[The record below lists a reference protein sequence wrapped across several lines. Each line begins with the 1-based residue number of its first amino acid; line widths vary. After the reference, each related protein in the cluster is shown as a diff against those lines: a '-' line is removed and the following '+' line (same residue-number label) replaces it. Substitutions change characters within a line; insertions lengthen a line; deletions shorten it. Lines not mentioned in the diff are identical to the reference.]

1 MSICLNKNTPEY
13 QRGLRLSGIPEF
25 KYNSFASDF
34 VSKYKRFPE
43 VDEIPEADSRPYLEE
58 AIETKGNFATVDNIL
73 KYTNANSIEG
83 ANIAINNIHKDLKVE
98 LTPLDETSVV
108 SVKQRPSMWTYNDGE
123 LIYKDSEITNGKN
136 SNVLSK
142 ITTDLSKNYGIDFKL
157 TNNDEL
163 SSGIFKDLVDAKSAK
178 AFIYNGDI
186 YINADTARIDA
197 PLHEMMH
204 LLVGSI
210 KFSDPNLYGA
220 ITSMAEDFP
229 NYAQASRYYPNR
241 TRSDINEELFISEFS
256 KYITNQSSALSA
268 LDAPTMQKIFYN
280 VYRVLDSTI
289 FGNTSVRNIDKR
301 VIFNSSVVDLC
312 KMLNSDLVNN
322 KFSGT
327 LNLEDA
333 SLHRVLANT
342 KSDLMKSKELQEI
355 CV

>member
-13 QRGLRLSGIPEF
+13 QRGLRLSGVPEF

-43 VDEIPEADSRPYLEE
+43 VDEIPEANSKPYLEE
-58 AIETKGNFATVDNIL
+58 AIHSRDNFASVDNIL
-73 KYTNANSIEG
+73 KYTGSNSIED

-98 LTPLDETSVV
+98 LTPLDESSVV
-108 SVKQRPSMWTYNDGE
+108 SVKQRPSMWSYKEGD
-123 LIYKDSEITNGKN
+123 IVYKDSEITSGKN
-136 SNVLSK
+136 SSILNK

-210 KFSDPNLYGA
+210 KFSDPNLYNS

-229 NYAQASRYYPNR
+229 NYAQSSRLYPNR
-241 TRSDINEELFISEFS
+241 THSDINEELFISEFS
-256 KYITNQSSALSA
+256 KYVTNQGSVLSA

-280 VYRVLDSTI
+280 MYRVLDSTI
-289 FGNTSVRNIDKR
+289 FGSTSVRNVDSKI
-301 VIFNSSVVDLC
+301 IFNSSVADLC
-312 KMLNSDLVNN
+312 KMLNSDLINN

-342 KSDLMKSKELQEI
+342 KSDLMKSKELTEV
-355 CV
+355 CE